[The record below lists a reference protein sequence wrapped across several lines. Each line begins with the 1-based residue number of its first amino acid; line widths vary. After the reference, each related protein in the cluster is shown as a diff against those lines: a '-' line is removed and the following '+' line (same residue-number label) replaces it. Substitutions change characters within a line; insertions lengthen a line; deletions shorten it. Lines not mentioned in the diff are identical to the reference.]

1 MYPFERLFFHL
12 KRKVK
17 NKNKPEGAIVKQ
29 YVNEEITYFT
39 NFYFEPH
46 IKTKAK
52 SSSRYGD
59 EDEMMFQFNQ
69 VDGCDIPAIFNQI
82 GRLSGKSK
90 ERWLSVEEWRHA
102 HTYVLLNCDEIRPIE
117 RVFDEETKR
126 LNPDMSDEECIDLKE
141 SSFAA
146 WLQNYVSHSSEN
158 FPIWIQDLI
167 RGPSR
172 MVKCWPIMF
181 TRGYTFHTYAHD
193 SDRKTSNYGI
203 CVKGANCCDVADE
216 PDFYGIL
223 QDIMVLE
230 YHGYIG
236 LKMVIFN
243 CDWFDPTI
251 GRGMRRNGSGG
262 FDINLSKKYSK
273 YDPFILSSQADQV
286 CYISYPTSKRR
297 RDHWR
302 AVIKIQPRG
311 VVREEEGS
319 TDIPFQERR
328 IDDDIGQQFRIT
340 YSQNEQLVVSN
351 EEDVEYDNLVDDERN
366 DDIEDEEEVE
376 VTTDEDSD

>member
-1 MYPFERLFFHL
+1 MVQDAFPSQYNDQVTEDPMNEASKKFFDL
-12 KRKVK
+12 L
-17 NKNKPEGAIVKQ
+17 EA
-29 YVNEEITYFT
+29 
-39 NFYFEPH
+39 
-46 IKTKAK
+46 A
-52 SSSRYGD
+52 
-59 EDEMMFQFNQ
+59 NQ
-69 VDGCDIPAIFNQI
+69 PIYDGCKEGLSQLSASARLMGMKTSYNLTENCMNEVCQMLNDYLPQ

-262 FDINLSKKYSK
+262 FDINLSKYSK

-351 EEDVEYDNLVDDERN
+351 
-366 DDIEDEEEVE
+366 
-376 VTTDEDSD
+376 